1 MTTPRAFLVSP
12 LLAAVMLGAPTAFA
26 EVLPRTLSAK
36 EASAKTGAAVKLA
49 QKTDDE
55 DRKRKGKASKDAG
68 GNKGAET
75 ARQKP
80 SPEDRQNALKKK
92 MGAEA
97 QRQKP
102 ANDKRTEAQQA
113 KEKVLRQR
121 QEAEAARQNALKQ
134 RQRQEGDA
142 KDKARKQKLEAE
154 AARQKAA
161 GDKRR
166 EAEQRA
172 RERASKQK
180 QDADPARQDAMKYIR
195 RQAEE
200 AKEKARKQKLEAET
214 ARQNALKQQRQAE
227 DAKEKARKQKLEAEA
242 ARAKAVQEKRLQEQQ
257 AIDRA
262 RQQKPDAA
270 RQQKDARKPVK
281 FDRAKADQEF
291 ERARAEAQKK
301 ASGGSSERWRAESAR
316 KFEDVRKGRK
326 TREVGSRNVIIEPD
340 KRVIVRDNNRT
351 FIRHDESRRVA
362 RKGREV
368 RREKRKDGTWLVITA
383 GLAGA
388 LIHSIMD
395 DDGRVIR
402 RSRRD
407 RDGREYVLFDDR
419 RSYGGRPRHEGPDD
433 YGYYDDTYVDL
444 PPPVIRI
451 PRDRYIVEY
460 DRASPDDLYDAL
472 NAPPVEDLGRG
483 YSLDEIRQNYSILE
497 RMRRVDLNAV
507 NFEFA
512 SWDVGPDQYPKLERI
527 ARAMQRI
534 LDRSPG
540 ELFLIEGHTDAVGNE
555 IDNLSLSDRRAETV
569 ANILSDE
576 FGVPPENL
584 ATQGYGEEY
593 LKELT
598 DGPSWINRRVAV
610 RRITPLLS
618 REGWDDDPS

>member
-1 MTTPRAFLVSP
+1 MFGVPSAFAEAP
-12 LLAAVMLGAPTAFA
+12 LYAPTAT
-26 EVLPRTLSAK
+26 EPP
-36 EASAKTGAAVKLA
+36 AAADTAVRLA
-49 QKTDDE
+49 QRSDDDE
-55 DRKRKGKASKDAG
+55 DRKRKGKPSRDKDRKDDNGRKESKG
-68 GNKGAET
+68 GKDGGDRSADK
-75 ARQKP
+75 ARQKAQQQD
-80 SPEDRQNALKKK
+80 EQDKQNAFKKK
-92 MGAEA
+92 M
-97 QRQKP
+97 
-102 ANDKRTEAQQA
+102 
-113 KEKVLRQR
+113 
-121 QEAEAARQNALKQ
+121 EAEAAR
-134 RQRQEGDA
+134 E
-142 KDKARKQKLEAE
+142 
-154 AARQKAA
+154 KAA
-161 GDKRR
+161 KEKRR
-166 EAEQRA
+166 EAEQA
-172 RERASKQK
+172 KDKASNKKK
-180 QDADPARQDAMKYIR
+180 QDADAARQDAMKYIR
-195 RQAEE
+195 RQSEEAKEKSLKQKQEAEAREKAAKERQRRAEE
-200 AKEKARKQKLEAET
+200 AKEKARKQ
-214 ARQNALKQQRQAE
+214 
-227 DAKEKARKQKLEAEA
+227 EAEA
-242 ARAKAVQEKRLQEQQ
+242 AREKAAKEKRLQDQQ
-257 AIDRA
+257 AREKA
-262 RQQKPDAA
+262 LERKQDAA
-270 RQQKDARKPVK
+270 RKDRDTRKPTK

-291 ERARAEAQKK
+291 ERARKEAQQK
-301 ASGGSSERWRAESAR
+301 SGSGSNERWRAESAR

-326 TREVGSRNVIIEPD
+326 TREVGSRDVIIEPD

-351 FIRHDESRRVA
+351 FIRHDESKRVA

-368 RREKRKDGTWLVITA
+368 RRERRKDGTWLVITA

-419 RSYGGRPRHEGPDD
+419 RYYRGRPQHAGPDD
-433 YGYYDDTYVDL
+433 YDYYHEAYIDL

-483 YSLDEIRQNYSILE
+483 YSLDEVRQNYRILE

-569 ANILSDE
+569 ANVLSDE
-576 FGVPPENL
+576 FGIPPENL

-598 DGPSWINRRVAV
+598 EGPSWVNRRVAV

-618 REGWDDDPS
+618 REGWNDPS